1 VRLHCSGHGGARYL
15 AAVKPGGQPRSM
27 LRRPRGDLP
36 AVARRRKLLAEAEQ
50 QRRATAAAAAAA
62 GGGGGGG
69 AGGAPANGH
78 AAGAADEGAAGEG
91 AAGEGMCVVCFAQP
105 CDTVFPACG
114 HMCACGGCAPAL
126 ARCPICRAR
135 GGCIRVYRT

>member
-1 VRLHCSGHGGARYL
+1 VR
-15 AAVKPGGQPRSM
+15 PGRQPYSM
-27 LRRPRGDLP
+27 LRGTRGDLP
-36 AVARRRKLLAEAEQ
+36 AVPRRRKLLAEAEQ
-50 QRRATAAAAAAA
+50 QRRAMAAAAGA
-62 GGGGGGG
+62 GGGGGG
-69 AGGAPANGH
+69 AAAPANGH

-91 AAGEGMCVVCFAQP
+91 MCVVCFARP